1 MKSIKR
7 KFNRKIRKGLTL
19 VELAVVMLIMG
30 ALITIVA
37 ININPGELKDDA
49 ASLKLRKD
57 AQEVQMNLE
66 RYAAKFGTYPT
77 EEQGL
82 RAFIEKP
89 TSGDVPENWRPILNK
104 KAAIEDPW
112 GTEYQLKMNENGDP
126 MIISL
131 GKDKKEGGE
140 GKNADFNI
148 LKEDTYPEAF
158 RKK

>member
-1 MKSIKR
+1 MKSINR
-7 KFNRKIRKGLTL
+7 KFNGKIRKGLTL

-30 ALITIVA
+30 AIITIVA
-37 ININPGELKDDA
+37 LNINPGELKDDA
-49 ASLKLRKD
+49 AALKLRKD
-57 AQEVQMNLE
+57 AQEIQMHLE
-66 RYAAKFGTYPT
+66 RYAAKYGAYPS

-82 RAFIEKP
+82 RALVEKP
-89 TSGDVPENWRPILNK
+89 TSGDVPENWRPLLNK

-112 GTEYQLKMNENGDP
+112 GTEYQLKTSEGGDP
-126 MIISL
+126 IIITL

-148 LKEDTYPEAF
+148 LREDIYPEGF